1 MKTVNY
7 QLVGQ
12 KIRDKRMKLGITQ
25 EKLAEQCLISV
36 SYVAHI
42 ERGTRS
48 LSLDTAVRV
57 ANALDMSLDFLLLD
71 EIHSHSRMID
81 SLQTELDR
89 CTPEQIEKFVRL
101 SKVLIANIDEI

>member
-25 EKLAEQCLISV
+25 EKLAELCLISV

-101 SKVLIANIDEI
+101 SRVLIANIDEI

>member
-25 EKLAEQCLISV
+25 EKLAELCLISV